1 MVPKTGSVQL
11 RMANPLLMQKH
22 EMRTFLRS
30 VCLVLFLFS
39 GNALANELT
48 GVEIATRAD
57 EATVLIGTGDSNL
70 SEFGQGSGFF
80 VTPNLIVTNY
90 HVIKGAS
97 IVAYMRYGQEQFHS
111 IDSIRDVESNYD
123 LAVLKVPSTRVNP
136 LYLGDSDTVK
146 KGETVY
152 VAGNPHGLVGTISKG
167 IISGQQTS
175 PGYNFIRK
183 GANLIQFEASVAHGS
198 SGGPVLNG
206 RGEVIGVVSFGIGDS
221 ATGDFNFA
229 IPSNYLKTMLRKL
242 GVRLPSKPQADSG
255 SSKRRNEKKAQAD
268 AERAIAEAR
277 KLEAEARK
285 AEAEARKAEAERDKA
300 EAEKVKMEA
309 KKAQAELAKPE
320 PVRPKKEK
328 VKVSNSKTAI
338 IDRLHAA
345 TVHVYGKDRN
355 GRQGRLGTGFF
366 VRENQVATDFHVVDG
381 STLKGIKLIGQGTQ
395 SMGGLHVA
403 RLLKTDKA
411 HHLAILQVK
420 GADVQPLRLANSEEV
435 DIDEEISLVGNPSS
449 GELSEGKIS
458 KILDEEGVR
467 YFEFDAPV
475 SPGSSGGPIVNTRG
489 EVIAVTALKVVA
501 ITGTLKNAIPSNY
514 LAELL
519 AGKGDPPL
527 HPPPPKPKVS
537 PKPVSSSEP
546 SPYGDWLER
555 GIERYEQAQFDDA
568 IRLLES
574 ALDGLTHPENQAKAH
589 LYLGFSRRGR
599 GELQESVI
607 AEFREALS
615 HDPDIE
621 LPPQVGQ
628 NHPVFKP
635 LLEKT
640 REDATGTLTVNASPP
655 QTQIKIVGSH
665 GEIIDEAAG
674 SVNSCR
680 LFKGDYTVTCTL
692 GEATNLK
699 TVRIVPGVHYILDRE
714 ITRMP
719 STSRELTLELD
730 RMVKPQRVDVHF
742 EIYGPSGNELNRGVK
757 QMQLQGEKPDL
768 GTWVY
773 HVNWPPSTPAG
784 RLAYRIKVDGEDII
798 PIPPPEIVILEPP
811 TDAWVYINQA
821 FDLKARVTSDIQLTE
836 VLVHYS
842 DASKKLRKMDTP
854 DTYIGTVTARD
865 KRKAGTIWYF
875 VTAKD
880 QEGKISRSEVR
891 LVEIKRLDDETD
903 TDSVPPPEIT
913 VLAPRGSAVL
923 PINEPIEIK
932 AEVKSSAPLKEVRV
946 FYNSERKQ
954 LSETSPSSMLENK
967 SSDTYIGKIPKEHN
981 REEGYI
987 WYFVTAT
994 TEKGVKSQTEDS
1006 VIEVKKLPTWRHEGV
1021 WASHSWSSHVAEDTR
1036 FVSDWERGNLVSLAY
1051 LREGKGFQIL
1061 GAQLDFGYENPIN
1074 TSAIVQWGPR
1084 MKESAIAFAFLA
1096 GIAGYRD
1103 SDSDLVQNSN
1113 RPTQLTPL
1121 VGGSLKFYPLDRA
1134 SIDFAGSIKLRSTN
1148 GAGDRESDFTRTLL
1162 HHYEMG
1168 IRLYISPTLNLKA
1181 GYGKWRLGEYDNT
1194 SVQVGLGAT
1203 F

>member
-1 MVPKTGSVQL
+1 MHKD
-11 RMANPLLMQKH
+11 R
-22 EMRTFLRS
+22 MRTFLRS
-30 VCLVLFLFS
+30 VCLVLLLCTRS
-39 GNALANELT
+39 AIGDDLKAE
-48 GVEIATRAD
+48 EIAKPAL
-57 EATVLIGTGDSNL
+57 EATVLLIMYNENDEL
-70 SEFGQGSGFF
+70 SAVGSGFF
-80 VTPNLIVTNY
+80 VEKNIIATNF
-90 HVIKGAS
+90 HVIEGA
-97 IVAYMRYGQEQFHS
+97 INGIAKRVGQES
-111 IDSIRDVESNYD
+111 IYSVEELVNQDEEKD
-123 LAVLKVPSTRVNP
+123 LAILRVAAPDVKP
-136 LYLGDSDTVK
+136 LYLGDSDSVRIGHTI
-146 KGETVY
+146 Y
-152 VAGNPHGLVGTISKG
+152 VAGNPEGLLEGTFSDG
-167 IISGQQTS
+167 IISA
-175 PGYNFIRK
+175 IR
-183 GANLIQFEASVAHGS
+183 GDSANQLLQLTAPISEGS
-198 SGGPVLNG
+198 SGGPVLNEKG
-206 RGEVIGVVSFGIGDS
+206 DVIGVSV
-221 ATGDFNFA
+221 ATWKSGQNLNFA
-229 IPSNYLKTMLRKL
+229 IPSKYLKALMMRSGIRPPQKPKPKSDSAETARRK
-242 GVRLPSKPQADSG
+242 
-255 SSKRRNEKKAQAD
+255 
-268 AERAIAEAR
+268 AERAKTERAKVEAERAKTER
-277 KLEAEARK
+277 VKAEARK
-285 AEAEARKAEAERDKA
+285 AEAEARKAEAEAKIAEAERAKA
-300 EAEKVKMEA
+300 EAESA
-309 KKAQAELAKPE
+309 
-320 PVRPKKEK
+320 KKEK
-328 VKVSNSKTAI
+328 AKVLEPKTRIANQ
-338 IDRLHAA
+338 LQAA
-345 TVHVYGKDRN
+345 TVLIFGRDRN
-355 GRQGRLGTGFF
+355 GNEGLLGSGFF
-366 VRENQVATDFHVVDG
+366 VHKDQVATDFHVVAG
-381 STLKGIKLIGQGTQ
+381 STLKKVKRFGQGTQ
-395 SMGGLHVA
+395 SSDSLFGA
-403 RLLKTDKA
+403 QLLKTDKA
-411 HHLAILQVK
+411 HHLAILQVE
-420 GADVQPLRLANSEEV
+420 GADVQPLSLGNSKKV
-435 DIDEEISLVGNPSS
+435 SIGDKIFVITNPSQRQD
-449 GELSEGKIS
+449 ELSEGTIS
-458 KILDEEGVR
+458 NDLNNLGVQ
-467 YFEFDAPV
+467 YFQFTPRV
-475 SPGSSGGPIVNTRG
+475 SPGSSGGAIVNSSG
-489 EVIAVTALKVVA
+489 EVVAMTALQVPELSGNLNFAV
-501 ITGTLKNAIPSNY
+501 PSNY
-514 LAELL
+514 LTKLL
-519 AGKGDPPL
+519 EGEGDTPLPSPSPPT
-527 HPPPPKPKVS
+527 HKVS
-537 PKPVSSSEP
+537 PDVASLPEP
-546 SPYGDWLER
+546 SPYREWLKS
-555 GIERYEQAQFDDA
+555 GIDHYGQAKYDEA

-574 ALDGLTHPENQAKAH
+574 ALDGLTHPENRAKAH
-589 LYLGFSRRGR
+589 LYLGCARRGR
-599 GELQESVI
+599 GDSQESII
-607 AEFREALS
+607 AEFSEALAYK
-615 HDPDIE
+615 PCLE
-621 LPPQVGQ
+621 LPPKVGQ

-1134 SIDFAGSIKLRSTN
+1134 SIDFAGSINLRSTN